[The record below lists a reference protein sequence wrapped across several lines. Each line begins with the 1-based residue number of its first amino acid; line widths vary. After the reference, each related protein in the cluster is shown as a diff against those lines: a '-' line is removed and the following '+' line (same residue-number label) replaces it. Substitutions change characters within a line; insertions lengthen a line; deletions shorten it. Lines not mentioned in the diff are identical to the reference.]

1 MQIVPSAKMGK
12 MIKVFLSV
20 VTSPRRDK
28 LILVNIAKGTGQK
41 GIKFIF
47 FLIGLRNIIFL
58 TNKYCFSPAVW
69 RVDKER

>member
-1 MQIVPSAKMGK
+1 MQILPSAKMGK
-12 MIKVFLSV
+12 MIKVFLAV

-47 FLIGLRNIIFL
+47 SDRTDKYYIF
-58 TNKYCFSPAVW
+58 
-69 RVDKER
+69 DK